1 MKVKDLLV
9 IDIDVY
15 DNVVEELGIAF
26 CGAME
31 LTDEGKEKF
40 ADVLEYDIE
49 INEDY
54 GVAIVD
60 IDYDDWEDRL
70 KKAKRLFIRLLAI
83 VRKRII
89 IDGLSRCKGDESMWH
104 VVRGDID
111 GLDFTKC
118 DSYDVAVMVMLE
130 QMISKIEVHGIYG
143 DNFEVDRYSAYV
155 STNEGVYNWRIINT
169 TTEIK

>member
-9 IDIDVY
+9 KEIDIDVY

-70 KKAKRLFIRLLAI
+70 KKAKRLFYSLAGYCSEENYN
-83 VRKRII
+83 R
-89 IDGLSRCKGDESMWH
+89 W
-104 VVRGDID
+104 
-111 GLDFTKC
+111 F
-118 DSYDVAVMVMLE
+118 
-130 QMISKIEVHGIYG
+130 IEM
-143 DNFEVDRYSAYV
+143 
-155 STNEGVYNWRIINT
+155 
-169 TTEIK
+169 